1 MLKAYKYRIYPTQ
14 EQKVLLAKSFGSC
27 RWFYNYAL
35 NLTTQ
40 TYKETGKGLSRNDII
55 KLLPNLKKEYE
66 WLTEVPSQC
75 LQQVAL
81 NLSSAFLHFFEKQAK
96 YPNFKSKH
104 QKQSIRFPQ
113 QCKLTGNVL
122 RLPKLKDV
130 YCKVSRLSEG
140 TLKSVTVTMTTSG
153 EYYASCLFDDGK
165 EKPEVSSEGKA
176 VGIDLGLTHFAITSD
191 GSKHGNPKYY
201 RKYEKKLAFKQRK
214 LSKKQKG
221 SNNRNKARRKV
232 AKVHQKITRCRED
245 FLHKLSRKLVDENQV
260 LCVENLAV
268 KNMVAYQLPVTSYQL
283 PSNLILIT
291 DHWSLV
297 TVKGWGQFCT
307 MLKYKAE
314 WAGKTYIE
322 VDRFFPSSKTCNHC
336 LHQVKEMSLDVRVWT
351 CPNCGTIHDRDI
363 CAAQNIR
370 DEGLRLLAV
379 GHTVSACGERVR
391 PSKGTAFTRH
401 LSVKQES
408 PRL

>member
-81 NLSSAFLHFFEKQAK
+81 NLSSAFLHFFEKRAK

-104 QKQSIRFPQ
+104 QKQAIRFPQ

-130 YCKVSRLSEG
+130 YCKVSRVPTG
-140 TLKSVTVTMTTSG
+140 ILKSVTVTMIPTG

-165 EKPEVSSEGKA
+165 EKPEVSRVGKA

-201 RKYEKKLAFKQRK
+201 RKYEKKLAVKQRK

-268 KNMVAYQLPVTSYQL
+268 KNMVKNHKLSKSISDV
-283 PSNLILIT
+283 
-291 DHWSLV
+291 
-297 TVKGWGQFCT
+297 GWGQFLT

-336 LHQVKEMSLDVRVWT
+336 LHQVKEMPLDVRSWQCQYCKTV
-351 CPNCGTIHDRDI
+351 HDRDI
-363 CAAQNIR
+363 NAAQNIR

-379 GHTVSACGERVR
+379 GHTVSACG
-391 PSKGTAFTRH
+391 
-401 LSVKQES
+401 
-408 PRL
+408 